1 MTTIPVIP
9 SLDLQR
15 SAEFYKTYFDCQA
28 DWYDEYVVLHNTDHF
43 SIHIWKSN
51 DPYLCINS
59 GFYLRVKNV
68 DAMFER
74 LNIPGVIH
82 PNGQLETKP
91 WGMKEFA
98 ITDPDGNLVRIGEY
112 QVKNATA

>member
-15 SAEFYKTYFDCQA
+15 SVEFYKQYFSCNA
-28 DWYDEYVVLHNTDHF
+28 EWLDEYVVLYNEDHFRLHLWKSTDH
-43 SIHIWKSN
+43 
-51 DPYLCINS
+51 YLCINS

-68 DAMFER
+68 EAMFEK

-82 PNGQLETKP
+82 PNGYLETKP
-91 WGMKEFA
+91 WGMREFA
-98 ITDPDGNLVRIGEY
+98 ITDPDGNLIRIG
-112 QVKNATA
+112 QQQ

>member
-15 SAEFYKTYFDCQA
+15 SAGFYQQHFNCKAEWF
-28 DWYDEYVVLHNTDHF
+28 DEYVVLYNDDHF
-43 SIHIWKSN
+43 RVHLWKCN
-51 DPYLCINS
+51 DHYLCINS
-59 GFYLRVKNV
+59 GFYMRVKDV
-68 DAMFER
+68 EALYEK

-82 PNGQLETKP
+82 PNGHLETKP

-98 ITDPDGNLVRIGEY
+98 ITDPDGNLIRIG
-112 QVKNATA
+112 QVQ